1 MHKVFL
7 RLIIHDGIMKAA
19 IKLIQNVRSYIFR
32 NLRAGQEAT
41 ELDVEQWTG
50 SKLEKESVKAVYCH
64 PAYLTYMQGV
74 VCVCAQ
80 SCLTLCNPKDCSPPG
95 SSLHGI
101 FQAIILEWV
110 AISYSRGS
118 TPPRN
123 QTHVSCISC
132 IGLPSVV
139 FDSSK
144 ENLFS

>member
-1 MHKVFL
+1 MYKVFL
-7 RLIIHDGIMKAA
+7 RLIIHDDIMKAA
-19 IKLIQNVRSYIFR
+19 IKLIQNVRSFIFR

-50 SKLEKESVKAVYCH
+50 SKLEKEYLKAVYCH

-74 VCVCAQ
+74 VCVRAQ
-80 SCLTLCNPKDCSPPG
+80 SCLTLCNPKDCSPPD
-95 SSLHGI
+95 SSVHGI
-101 FQAIILEWV
+101 FQAITLEWV
-110 AISYSRGS
+110 AVSYSRGS